1 MGIKS
6 AISLDTLNGNG
17 LSKISVN
24 VMPDVMCIRKYYII
38 LSYTMLKTDCMYRL
52 GISTSK

>member
-17 LSKISVN
+17 LSKILVN
-24 VMPDVMCIRKYYII
+24 AMCIRKYYII
-38 LSYTMLKTDCMYRL
+38 FSYTLLKTDCI
-52 GISTSK
+52 GIV